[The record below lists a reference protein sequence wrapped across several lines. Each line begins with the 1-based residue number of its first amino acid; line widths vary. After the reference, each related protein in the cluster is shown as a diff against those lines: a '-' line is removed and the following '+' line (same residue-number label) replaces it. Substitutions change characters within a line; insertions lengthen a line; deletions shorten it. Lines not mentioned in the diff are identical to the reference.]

1 MIEYIYLVMKE
12 PFQVILDTAIFGQTL
27 SQGFLRI

>member
-1 MIEYIYLVMKE
+1 MLNDLMIEYIYLVMKE
-12 PFQVILDTAIFGQTL
+12 PFQVLGQAL